1 MVYQLFPLKQSQKS
15 YNGKPCFITKEKKEN
30 PVLKPKKYGMFSSHS
45 RSVKVDLSR
54 LALVCFMTGFL
65 KTQPLII
72 EKEPEKELLPE
83 KDLQQDLAIIT
94 GSHDQLSL

>member
-1 MVYQLFPLKQSQKS
+1 M
-15 YNGKPCFITKEKKEN
+15 
-30 PVLKPKKYGMFSSHS
+30 
-45 RSVKVDLSR
+45 KVDLSI